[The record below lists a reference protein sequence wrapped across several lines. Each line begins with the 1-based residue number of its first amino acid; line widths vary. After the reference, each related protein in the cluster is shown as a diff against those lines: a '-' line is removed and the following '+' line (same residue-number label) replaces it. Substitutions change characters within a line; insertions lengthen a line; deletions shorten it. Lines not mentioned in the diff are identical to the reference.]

1 MAMGK
6 QHAQLTLDEREKISI
21 LKASGKSLREIGAL
35 IGKHASTISR
45 ELKRNSFRALGL
57 KGYGPAR
64 AEMLARKRK
73 SKAARRT
80 HLKNQ
85 QIRDYV
91 TQKLKLF
98 WSPEQI
104 AGRIRLDH
112 PELSISHEA
121 IYQYIYEDD
130 WTLFPFLARKHKRRR
145 LRFQYRRPQGHPI
158 PGRTWIAQRPEPVNQ
173 RQEFGHWEA
182 DSLVSRANSV
192 SLHAL
197 VERKSRLLKLSKI
210 LRNTTA
216 CVRNA
221 VIRRLG
227 PLKKFSRLSITYDN
241 GFENSD
247 HLEINR
253 ELKTQSFFCNPYHS
267 WEKGT
272 VENSIGLVRR
282 FVPKKTDLQK
292 IPITE
297 ISQIENL
304 INNRPRKCLNYQ
316 TPKEVFKNLSVAIAG

>member
-1 MAMGK
+1 MTMRK
-6 QHAQLTLDEREKISI
+6 RHNQLTLDEREKIAI
-21 LKASGKSLREIGAL
+21 LKASGKSFREIGIL

-45 ELKRNSFRALGL
+45 ELKRNSFKAFGF

-64 AEMLARKRK
+64 AEISARKRK

-80 HLKNQ
+80 RLKSQ
-85 QIRDYV
+85 RIRNYV
-91 TQKLKLF
+91 TEKLKLF

-121 IYQYIYEDD
+121 IYQYIYEEN
-130 WTLFPFLARKHKRRR
+130 WALFPFLARKHKRRR
-145 LRFQYRRPQGHPI
+145 LRFNHRGSPGHPI
-158 PGRTWIAQRPEPVNQ
+158 PGRTSISQRPEAVNQ
-173 RQEFGHWEA
+173 RLEFGHWEA
-182 DSLVSRANSV
+182 DSMVSRANSV

-197 VERKSRLLKLSKI
+197 VERKSRYLKITKI
-210 LRNTTA
+210 LRNTSG
-216 CVRNA
+216 CVHNA
-221 VIRRLG
+221 VIRRLS
-227 PLKKFSRLSITYDN
+227 PLPKSTRLSITYDN
-241 GFENSD
+241 GFENSN

-267 WEKGT
+267 WEKGS
-272 VENSIGLVRR
+272 VENANGLVRR
-282 FVPKKTDLQK
+282 FIPKKTDFQK
-292 IPITE
+292 IPTTE

-316 TPKEVFKNLSVAIAG
+316 TAKEVFKNLSVAIAG

>member
-1 MAMGK
+1 MGK
-6 QHAQLTLDEREKISI
+6 QHSQLTLDEREKISI
-21 LKASGKSLREIGAL
+21 LKASGKSLREIGVL
-35 IGKHASTISR
+35 IGKHASTLSR
-45 ELKRNSFRALGL
+45 ELKRNSFKAFGF

-64 AEMLARKRK
+64 AEISARKRK
-73 SKAARRT
+73 SKAAKRT
-80 HLKNQ
+80 RLKNQ

-121 IYQYIYEDD
+121 IYQFIYEDD
-130 WTLFPFLARKHKRRR
+130 WSLFPFLARKHKRRR
-145 LRFQYRRPQGHPI
+145 LKFNYKKSQGRSI
-158 PGRTWIAQRPEPVNQ
+158 PGRTWISQRPEAVNQ

-182 DSLVSRANSV
+182 DSMVSRANSA

-197 VERKSRLLKLSKI
+197 VERKSRYLKITKI
-210 LRNTTA
+210 PRNTSG

-221 VIRRLG
+221 VLRRLS
-227 PLKKFSRLSITYDN
+227 PLPKSTRLSITYDN
-241 GFENSD
+241 GLENSN

-253 ELKTQSFFCNPYHS
+253 ELKSKSFFCNPYHS
-267 WEKGT
+267 WEKGS
-272 VENSIGLVRR
+272 VENANGLVRR
-282 FVPKKTDLQK
+282 FIPKKTDFQK
-292 IPITE
+292 IPTTE
-297 ISQIENL
+297 IFQIENL

-316 TPKEVFKNLSVAIAG
+316 APKEVFKNLSVAIAS

>member
-1 MAMGK
+1 MGK
-6 QHAQLTLDEREKISI
+6 RHSQLTLDEREKISI
-21 LKASGKSLREIGAL
+21 LKASGKSLREIGIL
-35 IGKHASTISR
+35 IGKHASTLSR
-45 ELKRNSFRALGL
+45 ELKRNSFKAFGFT
-57 KGYGPAR
+57 GYGPAR
-64 AEMLARKRK
+64 AEISARKRK
-73 SKAARRT
+73 SKAAKRT
-80 HLKNQ
+80 RLKNQ
-85 QIRDYV
+85 QIRNYV

-121 IYQYIYEDD
+121 IYQFIYEED
-130 WTLFPFLARKHKRRR
+130 WSLFPFLARKHKRRR
-145 LRFQYRRPQGHPI
+145 LRFNYKKSQGHPI
-158 PGRTWIAQRPEPVNQ
+158 PGRTWISQRPEAVNQ

-182 DSLVSRANSV
+182 DSMVSRANST

-197 VERKSRLLKLSKI
+197 VERKSRYLKITKI
-210 LRNTTA
+210 PRNTSG

-221 VIRRLG
+221 VIRRLS
-227 PLKKFSRLSITYDN
+227 PLSKFTRLSITYDN
-241 GFENSD
+241 GFENSN

-253 ELKTQSFFCNPYHS
+253 ELKTKSFFCNPYHS
-267 WEKGT
+267 WEKGS
-272 VENSIGLVRR
+272 VENANGLVRR
-282 FVPKKTDLQK
+282 FIPKKTDFQK
-292 IPITE
+292 IPTTE

>member
-1 MAMGK
+1 MGK
-6 QHAQLTLDEREKISI
+6 QHSQLTLDEREKISI
-21 LKASGKSLREIGAL
+21 LKASGKSLREIGVL
-35 IGKHASTISR
+35 IGKHASTLSR
-45 ELKRNSFRALGL
+45 ELKRNSFKAFGF

-64 AEMLARKRK
+64 AEISARKRK
-73 SKAARRT
+73 SKAAKRT
-80 HLKNQ
+80 RLKNQ

-121 IYQYIYEDD
+121 IYQFIYEDD
-130 WTLFPFLARKHKRRR
+130 WSLFPFLARKHKRRR
-145 LRFQYRRPQGHPI
+145 LKFNYKKSQGRSI
-158 PGRTWIAQRPEPVNQ
+158 PGRTWISQRPEAVNQ

-182 DSLVSRANSV
+182 DSMVSRANSA

-197 VERKSRLLKLSKI
+197 VERKSRYLKITKI
-210 LRNTTA
+210 PRNTSG

-221 VIRRLG
+221 VLRRLS
-227 PLKKFSRLSITYDN
+227 PLPKSTRLSITYDN
-241 GFENSD
+241 GLENSN

-253 ELKTQSFFCNPYHS
+253 ELKSKSFFCNPYHS
-267 WEKGT
+267 WEKGS
-272 VENSIGLVRR
+272 VENANGLVRR
-282 FVPKKTDLQK
+282 FIPKKTDFQK
-292 IPITE
+292 IPTTE
-297 ISQIENL
+297 IFQIENL

-316 TPKEVFKNLSVAIAG
+316 TPKEVFKNLSVAIAS